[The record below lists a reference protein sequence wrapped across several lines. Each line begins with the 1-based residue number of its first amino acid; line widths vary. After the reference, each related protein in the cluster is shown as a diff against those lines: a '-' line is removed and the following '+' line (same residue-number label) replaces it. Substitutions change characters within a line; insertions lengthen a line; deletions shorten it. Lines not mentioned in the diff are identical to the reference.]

1 MTAFDPAPPTVRA
14 AGDPSAAEG
23 MVFHIM
29 RFATHDGPGIR
40 TTVFLKGCPLAC
52 LWCHNPEHR
61 LNLPAVIWD
70 GRRCI
75 GCGACVASCPTGACI
90 ASAGKIRLDP
100 FRCRRC
106 GRCADACP
114 AEALERTERAVRLE
128 ALLETLERDLPFY
141 EESGGGVTFSGG
153 EPLAQPAFLLAALEG
168 LGRRGIHRA
177 VDTSGYADPG
187 LLAAAAR
194 RTDLFLYD
202 LKGIDPVKH
211 RRATG
216 VDNGLILENL
226 ARLSAAGAELVV
238 RMPLVPG
245 INDGHEDLAAAGAF
259 LARLPRRPPVDLLPY
274 HRAAAGKYRRLGLEP
289 PLSGTSP
296 PAAEA
301 LEEAARLLSSFGL
314 TVRIQG
320 EAS

>member
-1 MTAFDPAPPTVRA
+1 
-14 AGDPSAAEG
+14 
-23 MVFHIM
+23 M

-40 TTVFLKGCPLAC
+40 TTVFFKGCPLAC

-61 LNLPAVIWD
+61 RDLPAVVWE

-75 GCGACVASCPTGACI
+75 GCGACVAACPTGACTE
-90 ASAGKIRLDP
+90 SAGRIRLDP
-100 FRCRRC
+100 SRCRRC

-114 AEALERTERAVRLE
+114 AEALERTEHRLRLE
-128 ALLETLERDLPFY
+128 ALLETLERDRPFF

-187 LLAAAAR
+187 LLEAAAC

-202 LKGIDPVKH
+202 LKGIDPLKH
-211 RRATG
+211 HRATG
-216 VDNGLILENL
+216 VDNGLILDNL
-226 ARLSAAGAELVV
+226 ARLSAAGVELVV

-245 INDGHEDLAAAGAF
+245 INDRLDDLAAAGAF

-274 HRAAAGKYRRLGLEP
+274 HRAAAGKYRRLGLDP
-289 PLSGTSP
+289 PLPGTSP

-314 TVRIQG
+314 TVRIEG